1 MEKTV
6 CTNRKAKHDFFI
18 DETYEAGIVLEGS
31 EVKSLREG
39 RASIK
44 EAFARIE
51 NGEVW
56 LYDMYIAPYEAAT
69 AYLPEPTRKRK
80 LLLNKHEIR
89 RLTGKVK
96 ERGYTLIPLRVY
108 FKNSR
113 AKVELALARGKKKY
127 DKRREEAE
135 KEARKRMEQ
144 AVRLKQKGQLI

>member
-6 CTNRKAKHDFFI
+6 CTNRKARHDYFI
-18 DETYEAGIVLEGS
+18 DETYEAGIVLEGA
-31 EVKSLREG
+31 EVKSLRQG
-39 RASIK
+39 KASIK
-44 EAFARIE
+44 ESFARIE
-51 NGEVW
+51 DGEVW
-56 LYDMYIAPYEAAT
+56 LYDMYVAPYESAT
-69 AYLPEPTRKRK
+69 AYAPEPRRKRK
-80 LLLNKHEIR
+80 LLLNRHEIR

-135 KEARKRMEQ
+135 REARKRMEQ
-144 AVRLKQKGQLI
+144 AVRLRQKGQ